1 MIFNIIKSGIKGIK
15 EKENINE
22 NKKDCG
28 RILSKRN
35 SPMVSLFENFY
46 SVKPIKQINL
56 DKFLLTS
63 RFKAQVEKYRACS
76 DPEKRRLMKGD
87 LKCITP
93 SGTFKERRE
102 SCIIKHTG
110 LLCIDVDAK
119 DNPMIDLENS
129 KEIIGKHCPF
139 LYYAGLSVSG
149 EGIFLIFVVHGVQP
163 VCFSIIDEEGN
174 RAKYPGNRIDPVNRL
189 NRVGDRHQNRKDA
202 DTDDTPADHHDKHW
216 YYGFSGAS
224 S

>member
-149 EGIFLIFVVHGVQP
+149 EGIFLIFRILKPELHKQHFEALAKLLYMKFGLQVDSCVKNPTSLRVASYDVNPYYNPAALPFNYIHR
-163 VCFSIIDEEGN
+163 N
-174 RAKYPGNRIDPVNRL
+174 R
-189 NRVGDRHQNRKDA
+189 
-202 DTDDTPADHHDKHW
+202 
-216 YYGFSGAS
+216 
-224 S
+224 